1 MIAPRAPLPLTHLP
15 IPKVRDFAIL
25 SGLEAGIRG
34 TLMSVMPLVVY
45 RAYGDA
51 ETVSQIY
58 LAVGIVSLIFG
69 LLVPWLAGRLSRR
82 LMYSVGSVL
91 YLLGIALA
99 MTGLPA
105 LVPIALGCLS
115 VATVTVAVCLNAYVL
130 DYVARTNLGKS
141 ETLRLVFS
149 GPSWAAGPIIGVWLL
164 NWWTPAPFIVAG
176 CFAAAQI
183 FVFWRLRLGN
193 GKQITRARTP
203 SPLPIAF
210 LGRFVAQPRLIAGWL
225 FAVVRS
231 CGWWVY
237 VVYLPIYC
245 VEKGLGD
252 TVGAAALSA
261 SNMFLFVAPAML
273 VLVRKLGV
281 RASVSGAFLI
291 GGALF
296 AAAWVTSDLPWVV
309 VGSLFAASSM
319 LIMLDVCGGLPF
331 LMAVKPSERTEMSAV
346 YTSYRDVSGILTPA
360 VAALVLMV
368 MPLAGLFAVC
378 GGGMLGAGMLAR
390 GLHPRLGAVR
400 VQRT

>member
-1 MIAPRAPLPLTHLP
+1 MFAPRAPLSLTHLP

-25 SGLEAGIRG
+25 SGLEAGVRG

-51 ETVSQIY
+51 ATVSQIY
-58 LAVGIVSLIFG
+58 LSIGIISLVFG
-69 LLVPWLAGRLSRR
+69 MLVPWLAGRLSRR

-91 YLLGIALA
+91 YLVGVALA
-99 MTGLPA
+99 MTGMPA
-105 LVPIALGCLS
+105 LVPVALASLS
-115 VATVTVAVCLNAYVL
+115 LATVTVAVCLNAYVL

-149 GPSWAAGPIIGVWLL
+149 GPSWAAGPIVGVWLL

-176 CFAAAQI
+176 CFAAAQLFI
-183 FVFWRLRLGN
+183 FWRLRLGN
-193 GKQITRARTP
+193 GKQITRARAP
-203 SPLPIAF
+203 SPSPIAF
-210 LGRFVAQPRLIAGWL
+210 LGRFVRQPRLLAGWL
-225 FAVVRS
+225 FAVARS
-231 CGWWVY
+231 SGWWVY

-245 VEKGLGD
+245 VEMGLGD
-252 TVGAAALSA
+252 TIGAAALSA

-291 GGALF
+291 GGTLF
-296 AAAWVTSDLPWVV
+296 VAAWGVSAFPWVV
-309 VGSLFAASSM
+309 VASLFAGSAM

-346 YTSYRDVSGILTPA
+346 YSSYRDVLGILTPA
-360 VAALVLMV
+360 VAALVLTI

-378 GGGMLGAGMLAR
+378 GGGMLGAGWLAR

-400 VQRT
+400 A

>member
-25 SGLEAGIRG
+25 SGLEAGVRG

-51 ETVSQIY
+51 ATVSQIY
-58 LAVGIVSLIFG
+58 LAVGLISLVFG
-69 LLVPWLAGRLSRR
+69 ILVPWLAGKFSRR
-82 LMYSVGSVL
+82 WMYSVGSVF
-91 YLLGIALA
+91 YLIGVLLA
-99 MTGLPA
+99 ITGVPA
-105 LVPIALGCLS
+105 LVPVALGCISL
-115 VATVTVAVCLNAYVL
+115 ATVTVAVCLNAYVL

-149 GPSWAAGPIIGVWLL
+149 GPSWAAGPIVGVWLL
-164 NWWTPAPFIVAG
+164 NWWAPAPFIAAG

-183 FVFWRLRLGN
+183 FMFWRLRLGN
-193 GKQITRARTP
+193 GKQITRARGP
-203 SPLPIAF
+203 SPSPVAF
-210 LGRFVAQPRLIAGWL
+210 LGRFVAQPRLVAGWL
-225 FAVVRS
+225 FAVLRS

-237 VVYLPIYC
+237 VVYLPIFC

-252 TVGAAALSA
+252 MIGAAALSA
-261 SNMFLFVAPAML
+261 SNLFLFVAPAML

-281 RASVSGAFLI
+281 RASVSGAFGI

-296 AAAWVTSDLPWVV
+296 VAAWAVSDLPWVV
-309 VGSLFAASSM
+309 VASLFSASAM

-346 YTSYRDVSGILTPA
+346 YSSYRDVSGILTPA
-360 VAALVLMV
+360 VATLVLMV

-378 GGGMLGAGMLAR
+378 GGGMLWAGWLAR
-390 GLHPRLGAVR
+390 GLHPRLGAAR
-400 VQRT
+400 A

>member
-1 MIAPRAPLPLTHLP
+1 MFSPRAPLSLTHLP

-25 SGLEAGIRG
+25 SGLEAGVRG

-51 ETVSQIY
+51 ATVSQIY
-58 LAVGIVSLIFG
+58 LSIGIISLVFG
-69 LLVPWLAGRLSRR
+69 MLVPWLAGRLSRR

-91 YLLGIALA
+91 YLVGVALA
-99 MTGLPA
+99 MTGMPA
-105 LVPIALGCLS
+105 LVPVALASLS
-115 VATVTVAVCLNAYVL
+115 LATVTVAVCLNAYVL

-149 GPSWAAGPIIGVWLL
+149 GPSWAAGPIVGVWLL

-176 CFAAAQI
+176 CFAAAQLFI
-183 FVFWRLRLGN
+183 FWRLRLGN
-193 GKQITRARTP
+193 GKQITRARAP
-203 SPLPIAF
+203 SPSPIAF
-210 LGRFVAQPRLIAGWL
+210 LGRFVRQPRLLAGWL
-225 FAVVRS
+225 FAVARS
-231 CGWWVY
+231 SGWWVY

-245 VEKGLGD
+245 VEMGLGD
-252 TVGAAALSA
+252 TIGAAALSA

-291 GGALF
+291 GGTLF
-296 AAAWVTSDLPWVV
+296 VAAWGVSAFPWVV
-309 VGSLFAASSM
+309 VASLFAGSAM

-346 YTSYRDVSGILTPA
+346 YSSYRDVSGILTPA
-360 VAALVLMV
+360 VAALVLTI

-378 GGGMLGAGMLAR
+378 GGGMLGAGWLAR

-400 VQRT
+400 A